1 MNFNTC
7 PFLFHLI
14 IMITSL
20 AMVCYFLR
28 VFFTISFREQNY
40 VFNLIVKRNKKI
52 IFQGI
57 QNKICSKKNFKRWI
71 TVNHK
76 HNFNI

>member
-20 AMVCYFLR
+20 AMVCYFLQ
-28 VFFTISFREQNY
+28 VFLPSLLE
-40 VFNLIVKRNKKI
+40 
-52 IFQGI
+52 
-57 QNKICSKKNFKRWI
+57 NKIMFLI
-71 TVNHK
+71 
-76 HNFNI
+76 